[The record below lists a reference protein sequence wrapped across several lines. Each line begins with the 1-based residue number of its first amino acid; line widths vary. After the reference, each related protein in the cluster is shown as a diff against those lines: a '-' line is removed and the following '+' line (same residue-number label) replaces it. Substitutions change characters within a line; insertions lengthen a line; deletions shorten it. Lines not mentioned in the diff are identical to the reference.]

1 MDLQYTSLCARS
13 SNYHQLEAIQP
24 AMNAKILHLTH
35 PANYAQ
41 WEMLVV
47 GFFFLPVCSHCVFS
61 FYEKYLLNDSCNYM
75 VVKFC

>member
-1 MDLQYTSLCARS
+1 MNSLLTCSTQGCEALMDLQYASLCARS

-47 GFFFLPVCSHCVFS
+47 GFFFSCVQSLCVF
-61 FYEKYLLNDSCNYM
+61 LL
-75 VVKFC
+75 